1 MEKITEVK
9 SETEPKWYVIH
20 TYSTYEL
27 AVRDN
32 ILKMVE
38 NTGLQDQIF
47 DVVVPQ
53 EEEVVETKTKRKTVL
68 RKKFPTYVF
77 IKMINNAHNYYM
89 VTRIHGV
96 TGFVGAGGKPEAL
109 TPEEVRRNRLEK
121 VNAEDLGLQDF
132 NPVPVRTLKSAPE
145 HARAPLV
152 NIVKKRDRDLH
163 VDADQFVFALQEQR
177 HRILRGQHNGEAT
190 PKIAFSHHQLNA
202 LPCPV

>member
-1 MEKITEVK
+1 MDDMIEKNQDII
-9 SETEPKWYVIH
+9 SDSDSEPKWYVIH

-53 EEEVVETKTKRKTVL
+53 EEEIVETKTKRKLVL
-68 RKKFPTYVF
+68 RKKFPTYAF
-77 IKMINNAHNYYM
+77 IKMINTPHVYYM

-109 TPEEVRRNRLEK
+109 TPEEVRRNGLEK
-121 VNAEDLGLQDF
+121 IKAEDLGLKVGDRVRIISGAFETNEGDLTEIDVEHGLVKVTLQMFGKSTPIELEF
-132 NPVPVRTLKSAPE
+132 NQVEKAN
-145 HARAPLV
+145 PLM
-152 NIVKKRDRDLH
+152 
-163 VDADQFVFALQEQR
+163 
-177 HRILRGQHNGEAT
+177 
-190 PKIAFSHHQLNA
+190 
-202 LPCPV
+202 

>member
-1 MEKITEVK
+1 MDDMIEKNE
-9 SETEPKWYVIH
+9 ETINTSDSEPKWYVIH

-53 EEEVVETKTKRKTVL
+53 EEEIVETKTKRKLVL
-68 RKKFPTYVF
+68 RKKFPTYAF
-77 IKMINNAHNYYM
+77 IKMINTPHVYYM

-109 TPEEVRRNRLEK
+109 TPEEVRRNGLEK
-121 VNAEDLGLQDF
+121 IKAEDLGLKVGDR
-132 NPVPVRTLKSAPE
+132 VRIISGAFETEEGDLSE
-145 HARAPLV
+145 INV
-152 NIVKKRDRDLH
+152 EQGIVKVTLLMFGKPTSIELEFNQVEKAPIR
-163 VDADQFVFALQEQR
+163 
-177 HRILRGQHNGEAT
+177 
-190 PKIAFSHHQLNA
+190 K
-202 LPCPV
+202 